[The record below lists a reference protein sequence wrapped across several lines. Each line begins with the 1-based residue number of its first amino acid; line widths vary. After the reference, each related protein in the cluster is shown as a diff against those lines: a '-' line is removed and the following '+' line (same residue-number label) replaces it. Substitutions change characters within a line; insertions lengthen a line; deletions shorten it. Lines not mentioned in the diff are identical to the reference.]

1 MQYYCSAAG
10 SLCADMPDCSEEA
23 CFGYLENH
31 SFKEECEMKF
41 NRVVIGSVAFAA
53 LLTLAGSAFAQV
65 VQSIQTPV
73 VPPPGSSIVLQ
84 NGSNFRSG
92 DGRFQLRIEQNGVVR
107 LVQGSQVLWTAPNSS
122 PRLQPTGIPNVSF
135 VTQGCVLQ
143 FQSDGN
149 LVLLGAQGVLGAAVN
164 GCQLVGYD
172 PARMGV
178 MWSSK
183 TYGNTGAT
191 LDVQNDGNV
200 VIKNTSN
207 RVVWTT
213 NTCCR

>member
-1 MQYYCSAAG
+1 MN
-10 SLCADMPDCSEEA
+10 
-23 CFGYLENH
+23 FNH
-31 SFKEECEMKF
+31 TI
-41 NRVVIGSVAFAA
+41 IGSVAIAT
-53 LLTLAGSAFAQV
+53 LLTLAGSALAQV
-65 VQSIQTPV
+65 SQSIQTPV

-92 DGRFQLRIEQNGVVR
+92 DGRFELRIEQNGLVR

-122 PRLQPTGIPNVSF
+122 PRVQPTPLFNVFF
-135 VTQGCVLQ
+135 VMQGCVLQ

-149 LVLLGAQGVLGAAVN
+149 LVLLGAQGVQGAALN
-164 GCQLVGYD
+164 GCQLIGYD
-172 PARMGV
+172 QSRMGV

-183 TYGNTGAT
+183 TNGNTGAT

-200 VIKNTSN
+200 VIKNTNN
-207 RVVWTT
+207 RVVWST